1 MAAEIIVI
9 SFLIILILFT
19 SILIIIWNK
28 QTIKIEEV
36 LTGKDYKVPILTGHE
51 YEIRPIF
58 CIGDEN
64 NAKIDFC
71 DIKGKDYRW
80 RLFFFRDKNK
90 TNYVLAKEHASLV
103 LNPDDIVIIMLNG
116 NYYIRKIVSIKSE
129 NTKCGRNN
137 QFVFKTLNGD
147 IEIKINPVIS
157 FKVKYIQSEWYL

>member
-80 RLFFFRDKNK
+80 R
-90 TNYVLAKEHASLV
+90 
-103 LNPDDIVIIMLNG
+103 
-116 NYYIRKIVSIKSE
+116 
-129 NTKCGRNN
+129 
-137 QFVFKTLNGD
+137 
-147 IEIKINPVIS
+147 
-157 FKVKYIQSEWYL
+157 